1 MGGKGQRRREK
12 NYRAAHGGETRLPP
26 PPSLKEL
33 DVFPFKLRK
42 IMELRNENFFAVKQ
56 GHTSTSKGSGGQ
68 KRKPVSDCVSEKNKK
83 LYKNESSST
92 TSSVN
97 KEGIPAIKEDHLN
110 SNDAI
115 KTQFLNGEE
124 KEKRKRKVPKDLR
137 FVDMDQVAGV
147 SRKKKRKDYL
157 EAKKKKNKR
166 PKIDD
171 VRDFPGREEIVFGE
185 VVQAPPKLSVPKRS
199 TKGPLDAFHERVR
212 LETIE
217 AYRKKRGW
225 ESRPGVHIPM
235 PENPST

>member
-12 NYRAAHGGETRLPP
+12 NYRSAHGGETRLPP

-33 DVFPFKLRK
+33 DAIPFKLRK
-42 IMELRNENFFAVKQ
+42 IMELRNGNFSAAKQ
-56 GHTSTSKGSGGQ
+56 GHAPTSKDSGGQ
-68 KRKPVSDCVSEKNKK
+68 KRKPISDCDSEKNKK
-83 LYKNESSST
+83 LNKNESSST
-92 TSSVN
+92 SSSVS
-97 KEGIPAIKEDHLN
+97 KEGILKDNHLI
-110 SNDAI
+110 SDDAI
-115 KTQFLNGEE
+115 KTQFLHGEG
-124 KEKRKRKVPKDLR
+124 KGKQKRKVPKDLR

-147 SRKKKRKDYL
+147 SRKKMRKDYF
-157 EAKKKKNKR
+157 ETKKKKNKK

-171 VRDFPGREEIVFGE
+171 VRDFPGREEIEFGE

-217 AYRKKRGW
+217 AYRKNRGW
-225 ESRPGVHIPM
+225 ASRPGVHIPM